1 MSETRF
7 SAVKVELPYGD
18 ATRHCRVPRRNL
30 AQVLRPQKV
39 EASLDEEPARLGEA
53 LDQPIGTPCLE
64 DMVRPGDQVA
74 LVVDDLSRPTP
85 IARILPILL
94 DRLARAGVPDRQIT
108 VVIALGTHRPM
119 TPAEIKARIG
129 PDIVCR
135 IRVENHDFQDRER
148 LAYVGESSDGI
159 PVWINRRVKEADFRI
174 AVGNIV
180 PHGVAGWAGGGK
192 IIYPGVAGGDTVDGF
207 HGAFGTDLR
216 NRLGA
221 DDAPIRED
229 IERLVGYVGLEFI
242 VNTVLSGDG
251 IIYRAVAG
259 DFRLAHRRGVAH
271 ARQVYAV
278 SSQVQADIA
287 LVSSYPADL
296 DFWQAGKALYS
307 GELLLRDGGT
317 LVLLTPCPEG
327 VVQNH
332 DLLGYMRFSPVELL
346 RQLQGF
352 QAQDRAAAAAALR
365 VGLVA
370 KRIKVVVV
378 SDGLSKADAAGLG
391 FAHVEDLQ
399 RAVDEALA
407 AYGPGCKLSV
417 LTHGGDVFP
426 EPARAGIT
434 GSASDQPPVGSRCT

>member
-1 MSETRF
+1 MGKTGTPTAEIELRYGADTRRCHVPRGNL
-7 SAVKVELPYGD
+7 AEVLEPRRVEADLGD
-18 ATRHCRVPRRNL
+18 EATR
-30 AQVLRPQKV
+30 LR
-39 EASLDEEPARLGEA
+39 EA
-53 LDQPIGTPCLE
+53 LDQPIGTPRLE
-64 DMVRPGDQVA
+64 EMVGPDDQVA
-74 LVVDDLSRPTP
+74 LVVDDMFRPTP
-85 IARILPILL
+85 ISRILPAML
-94 DRLARAGVPDRQIT
+94 DRLHKAGVTDEQIT

-119 TPAEIKARIG
+119 TPAEIEARIG
-129 PDIVCR
+129 ADMVR
-135 IRVENHDFQDRER
+135 RVRVENHDFQDRSR

-159 PVWINRRVKEADFRI
+159 PVWINRRVKEATFRI

-192 IIYPGVAGGDTVDGF
+192 MIYPGVAGVDTVDGF

-221 DDAPIRED
+221 DDAPIRKD
-229 IERLVGYVGLEFI
+229 IERLVGFVGLEFI

-259 DFRLAHRRGVAH
+259 DFCLAHRHGVAY

-317 LVLLTPCPEG
+317 LILVTPCPEG

-332 DLLGYMRFSPVELL
+332 DLLGYMRFSPAVLL
-346 RQLQGF
+346 SQLQTF
-352 QAQDRAAAAAALR
+352 QARDRAAAAAALR
-365 VGLVA
+365 VGLVTQ
-370 KRIKVVVV
+370 RINVVVV
-378 SDGLSKADAAGLG
+378 SDGLGRADAAGLG
-391 FAHVEDLQ
+391 FTHADDLQ
-399 RAVDEALA
+399 QAVDEALEVH
-407 AYGPGCKLSV
+407 GPGSKLSV

-426 EPARAGIT
+426 EPVRAG
-434 GSASDQPPVGSRCT
+434 D